1 MSPIQGFTR
10 MRKWQFGKQNVL
22 GTGVAATRRMAFSG
36 TLDVNPN
43 WVDQEDVDV
52 GSIDP
57 VLPPY
62 RTATDITANLS
73 ASLNFDHLPMLM
85 GSGLRGGTSGAAG
98 GGGSYTWTH
107 TGLSLTATTLDYL
120 TGEWADDVSA
130 DGYNAIDGIVESL
143 EFSFDDTLGPWQV
156 SAGWRFGSV
165 GHGVTPTAALVVGSN
180 LPLCFGAD
188 TKLYID
194 DTSGNIGSTQISD
207 ALHGATIRIENEVDV
222 KRFANG
228 SNSRFAVTGYG
239 LAGRGITASFTF
251 AKHADIIGAL
261 DGEVTDWLNAD
272 PVNRFVQMTVES
284 TQEAESGVP
293 YQWDL
298 YLSGTWRTRDDGERG
313 GNSAVTLEMTGRYDS
328 TLGYPIKSVVV
339 DTVADTP

>member
-10 MRKWQFGKQNVL
+10 MRKWQFGKQNAL
-22 GTGVAATRRMAFSG
+22 GTGVAATRRIAFGG
-36 TLDVNPN
+36 TLSVEPN
-43 WVDQEDVDV
+43 WADQDGVDV

-62 RTATDITANLS
+62 RTQTDITASLS
-73 ASLNFDHLPMLM
+73 ASLNFDHIPMLM
-85 GSGLRGGTSGAAG
+85 AAGLRGGVSAVAG

-107 TGLSLTATTLDYL
+107 TGLSLTATTLDYF

-130 DGYNAIDGIVESL
+130 DGYDAIDGVVESL
-143 EFSFDDTLGPWQV
+143 EFSFGDDLGPWQV
-156 SAGWRFGSV
+156 SADWRFGSV
-165 GHGVTPTAALVVGSN
+165 DHGVTPTAALNVASN

-188 TKLYID
+188 TKLFID
-194 DTSGNIGSTQISD
+194 DASGDIGSAQISD
-207 ALHGATIRIENEVDV
+207 AFHAASIRIENEIDV

-228 SNSRFAVTGYG
+228 SNSRFGVAGYG

-251 AKHADIIGAL
+251 AKHADITGAL
-261 DGEVTDWLNAD
+261 DSEVTDWLNAD
-272 PVNRFVQMTVES
+272 PVNRFVKVTVES

-298 YLSGTWRTRDDGERG
+298 YLSGTWRTRSDGERG

-328 TLGYPIKSVVV
+328 ALGYPIRSVVV
-339 DTVADTP
+339 GTRATLP